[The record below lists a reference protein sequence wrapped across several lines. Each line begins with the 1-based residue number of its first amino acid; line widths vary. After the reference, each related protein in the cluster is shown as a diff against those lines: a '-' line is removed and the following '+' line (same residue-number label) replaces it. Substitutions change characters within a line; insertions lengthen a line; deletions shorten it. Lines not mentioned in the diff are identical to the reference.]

1 MSCTCCSPWQ
11 YSVAVL
17 HNSDTTCI
25 LIYNSLKKISIVEEH
40 FDKLILQL
48 PFIKKKNNMFI
59 LVFLIVTVF
68 FARCIFDIM

>member
-1 MSCTCCSPWQ
+1 MDKFMSCTCCSPWQ

-48 PFIKKKNNMFI
+48 PFIKKKQY
-59 LVFLIVTVF
+59 VYS
-68 FARCIFDIM
+68 CISYCHSIFCHVYF